1 MGFCKYHD
9 NLHDLIQTQYKYC
22 WKVNCTFFFPKKVEI
37 ILRLQKQ
44 FLINK

>member
-22 WKVNCTFFFPKKVEI
+22 WKVNCTFFFS
-37 ILRLQKQ
+37 QKGGNNFKASKTISYQ
-44 FLINK
+44 